1 MGLQTVSS
9 VLETAKLQMEY
20 ARDNFT
26 AVEGLYSEGL
36 VSSLSLIDA
45 EQALSMAELELMNA
59 TYDREL
65 AILRL
70 KKSTGMLGKPELTNE
85 GSHATS

>member
-1 MGLQTVSS
+1 MNLQTVSS
-9 VLETAKLQMEY
+9 VLEAAKLQMEY
-20 ARDNFT
+20 ARDNFI

-45 EQALSMAELELMNA
+45 EQALSMAERELMNA
-59 TYDREL
+59 AYDRQL

-70 KKSTGMLGKPELTNE
+70 KKSIGTLGKE
-85 GSHATS
+85 S